1 MRVVKIY
8 LSSRRRGQHTCDGDD
23 FAVELLLVVGA
34 LRGTSHPDPDKE
46 QEADEEEGEADDAA
60 DDGGSD
66 LAAAQTFFAHD
77 LDHS

>member
-1 MRVVKIY
+1 M
-8 LSSRRRGQHTCDGDD
+8 
-23 FAVELLLVVGA
+23 ELLLVVGA